1 MSDHGDTAKPSITR
15 RRFLQG
21 TAVAGFGAFLAACTG
36 SSTSSSA
43 ASNASTGAA
52 VPVPTAPPA
61 SASSAASEAA
71 PSPTAQPSPTGPLK
85 FANWPAYIDL
95 TGAAAE
101 AEEYKA
107 GSSPTIEQFKKKYA
121 IDVDYEEK
129 IEDNKTFYATIQ
141 PQLQGGAP
149 TGWDLI
155 VVTDWLAAKII
166 SKGWTEKLD
175 QSNIPNGKNLQD
187 SLKNQPWDAGNDY
200 HYPWQSGMTGIGYN
214 TKVLKDAGI
223 AEPKSLKDLYGIDP
237 KKLSFL
243 TESRDTFGLGLLKLG
258 KPADPG
264 QTTTDDLQAVH
275 DDIKPLVDGG
285 LIFADNSY
293 LKNFAAKKTWAAM
306 VWSGDL
312 ASSGTEGDTFVFP
325 EEGTMIWTDNMLI
338 PKGATNKY
346 TAELMMNFVY
356 DPKIAGQIANYVYY
370 VSPVKGAKEA
380 LQELNKD
387 APLDAY
393 YLNLLFPSDAMVAKQ
408 HNFQFLSEDVE
419 QKLDELYLDLTGGCA
434 RQRRGVPEHRR
445 RARSTAVVDPAVARG
460 RRAVHPA

>member
-1 MSDHGDTAKPSITR
+1 MTDTRARLSAPISR
-15 RRFLQG
+15 RRILQG
-21 TAVAGFGAFLAACTG
+21 GALAGFGAFLAACSG
-36 SSTSSSA
+36 SNSSA
-43 ASNASTGAA
+43 APAGSAGGSVA
-52 VPVPTAPPA
+52 VPTPPPESA
-61 SASSAASEAA
+61 SASAAA
-71 PSPTAQPSPTGPLK
+71 SPTAKPSPTGPLK

-95 TGAAAE
+95 SGKAGE
-101 AEEYKA
+101 AEEYA
-107 GSSPTIEQFKKKYA
+107 PGSSPTIEQFKKKYGVA
-121 IDVDYEEK
+121 VDYEEK

-275 DDIKPLVDGG
+275 DDIKPLVDKG

-312 ASSGTEGDTFVFP
+312 ASSGTEGDTFQTP
-325 EEGTMIWTDNMLI
+325 EEGVMIWTDNMLI

-346 TAELMMNFVY
+346 TAELMINFVY
-356 DPKIAGQIANYVYY
+356 DPKVAAQIEDYVFY
-370 VSPVKGAKEA
+370 VCPVKGA
-380 LQELNKD
+380 D
-387 APLDAY
+387 AEIKKIDPDAAKTPLI
-393 YLNLLFPSDAMVAKQ
+393 FPPADVQAKY
-408 HNFQFLSEDVE
+408 HNFQFLSDELE
-419 QKLDELYLDLTGGCA
+419 KSLDELYLDLTG
-434 RQRRGVPEHRR
+434 
-445 RARSTAVVDPAVARG
+445 S
-460 RRAVHPA
+460 

>member
-1 MSDHGDTAKPSITR
+1 MTDTRARLSAPISR
-15 RRFLQG
+15 RRILQG
-21 TAVAGFGAFLAACTG
+21 GALAGFGAFLAACSG
-36 SSTSSSA
+36 SNSSA
-43 ASNASTGAA
+43 APAGSAGGSVA
-52 VPVPTAPPA
+52 VPTPPPESA
-61 SASSAASEAA
+61 SASAAA
-71 PSPTAQPSPTGPLK
+71 SPTAKPSPTGPLK

-95 TGAAAE
+95 SGKAGE
-101 AEEYKA
+101 AEEYA
-107 GSSPTIEQFKKKYA
+107 PGSSPTIEQFKKKYGVA
-121 IDVDYEEK
+121 VDYEEK

-275 DDIKPLVDGG
+275 DDIKPLVDKG

-312 ASSGTEGDTFVFP
+312 ASSGTEGDTFQTP
-325 EEGTMIWTDNMLI
+325 EEGVMIWTDNMLI

-346 TAELMMNFVY
+346 TAELMINFVY
-356 DPKIAGQIANYVYY
+356 DPKVAAQIEDYVFY
-370 VSPVKGAKEA
+370 VCPVKGA
-380 LQELNKD
+380 D
-387 APLDAY
+387 AEIKKIDPDAAKNPLI
-393 YLNLLFPSDAMVAKQ
+393 FPPADVQAKY
-408 HNFQFLSEDVE
+408 HNFQFLSDELE
-419 QKLDELYLDLTGGCA
+419 KSLDELYLDLTG
-434 RQRRGVPEHRR
+434 
-445 RARSTAVVDPAVARG
+445 S
-460 RRAVHPA
+460 